1 MILLKDLPSIEI
13 DGEVMYSSDIFQ
25 QAVNH
30 LDWFKSQ
37 DYQTIPKNQNEIK
50 EDDIFYF
57 VHFISWFGPEN
68 VVSLYSEKNVFSDKI
83 KELLTNPNFRLIIL
97 DVHEVH
103 NYDYLT
109 KIFNSFNNKERVLF
123 INNDLNIQKIC
134 NKKNWGINVS
144 KTNFLIW
151 NCIKTWKE
159 LYRKENFI
167 KNDSKKLF
175 LCKNKNIKLH
185 RLYFLSYLQKNNL
198 LKNFNYSNLDI
209 HQWSEKNLYR
219 IKNFN
224 EQDYDDLYESIIQII
239 DNGRVN
245 TDSELLV
252 DEMRDVNI
260 TDSSYNF
267 AGNII
272 EEDYNNTLV
281 NVVTESVFFEP
292 MIHLSEKTFKPFAF
306 LQLPIFLAS
315 YNHVKNLRDYYGLD
329 LFDDFINHEYDN
341 IKDDTERMKAVV
353 DEVKRLSSKQDE
365 VKKFFTD
372 NQDRFYKNF
381 THLDLILKN
390 KRDEDLWLRMLS
402 F

>member
-30 LDWFKSQ
+30 LDWFKSE

-50 EDDIFYF
+50 EDEIFYF

-123 INNDLNIQKIC
+123 INNDLNIKKIC
-134 NKKNWGINVS
+134 DKKNWGVNVS

-159 LYRKENFI
+159 LYKKENFI

-260 TDSSYNF
+260 TDSGYNF

-341 IKDDTERMKAVV
+341 IKDDTKRMKAVV

>member
-30 LDWFKSQ
+30 LDWFKSE

-50 EDDIFYF
+50 EDEIFYF

-109 KIFNSFNNKERVLF
+109 KIFNSFDNKERVLF

-134 NKKNWGINVS
+134 DKKNWGVNVS

-151 NCIKTWKE
+151 NCIRTWKE

-260 TDSSYNF
+260 TDSGYNF

-272 EEDYNNTLV
+272 EQDYNNTLV